1 MHGTPIR
8 RIAFAP
14 GRVNLI
20 GEHTDYNE
28 GLALP
33 MAIGLGVEVTY
44 EATAEDVLIL
54 ESDLGSAT
62 IHPDTSPE
70 QDVVPPWARLAGQ
83 VARGVGHGG
92 GRVRIRSDLPVG
104 AGLSSSAAFGVALA
118 LALGAEPLPLDLAR
132 LCQRAEHA
140 IGAPVGLMDPLV
152 SMSGAA
158 GHALEI
164 DFSTLAIRPLPIP
177 SNAGFVVIDSG
188 GPRLLDSSPYAERR
202 AECETAGSS
211 LGLVLGHARPRDLER
226 LSDPV
231 QRRRATHV
239 VSENG
244 RVRAF
249 AEAMAHGNLE
259 RAGALMTE
267 SHRSLR
273 DDFEVSTPALDRLVE
288 QAGALPG
295 VYGARLTGAGFGGSV
310 LVLCEPDAEVRLGVR
325 TWHVSPSAGVWV
337 RELSAP
343 VTSDDQSGG
352 ASSTTTA

>member
-1 MHGTPIR
+1 VNRTAIG

-33 MAIGLGVEVTY
+33 MAIALGVEVSY
-44 EATAEDVLIL
+44 EAAAEDVLIL
-54 ESDLGSAT
+54 ESDLGSAA
-62 IHPDTSPE
+62 IHPGMSQE
-70 QDVVPPWARLAGQ
+70 HNVVPPWARLAAQ
-83 VARGVGHGG
+83 VAREIGPGG
-92 GRVRIRSDLPVG
+92 GRARVVSDLPVG
-104 AGLSSSAAFGVALA
+104 VGLSSSAALGVALA
-118 LALGAEPLPLDLAR
+118 LALGAQPLPLEVAR

-152 SMSGAA
+152 SMSGMA

-164 DFSTLAIRPLPIP
+164 DFSTLAIRPLAIP
-177 SNAGFVVIDSG
+177 STAGFVVIDSG
-188 GPRLLDSSPYAERR
+188 VPRLLDSSPYAQRR
-202 AECETAGSS
+202 AECEAAGSS
-211 LGLVLGHARPRDLER
+211 LGLVLGHARPADLAR
-226 LSDPV
+226 LGDPV

-239 VSENG
+239 ATENG

-249 AEAMAHGNLE
+249 AEAMAQGDLE

-273 DDFEVSTPALDRLVE
+273 DDFEVSTPSLYRLVE

-310 LVLCEPDAEVRLGVR
+310 LVLCEPGAEVRLGVR
-325 TWHVSPSAGVWV
+325 TWRVSPSAGAWV

>member
-1 MHGTPIR
+1 VHGTLIG

-28 GLALP
+28 GLAIP
-33 MAIGLGVEVTY
+33 MAIGLGVEITY
-44 EATAEDVLIL
+44 ETSAEDVLIL

-62 IHPDTSPE
+62 IHPGVSPE

-83 VARGVGHGG
+83 VVRSIGRCG
-92 GRVRIRSDLPVG
+92 GRARVVSDLPVG
-104 AGLSSSAAFGVALA
+104 VGLSSSAAFGVALA
-118 LALGAEPLPLDLAR
+118 LALGAEPLPLEVAR

-177 SNAGFVVIDSG
+177 SDAGFVVIDSG
-188 GPRLLDSSPYAERR
+188 EPRLLDSSPYAERR
-202 AECETAGSS
+202 AECEAAASA
-211 LGLVLGHARPRDLER
+211 LGLVLGHARPSDLER

-239 VSENG
+239 VSENE

-249 AEAMAHGNLE
+249 AEAMARSDLE

-267 SHRSLR
+267 SHWSLR
-273 DDFEVSTPALDRLVE
+273 DNFEVSTRVLDRLVVE
-288 QAGALPG
+288 ACSLPG

-310 LVLCEPDAEVRLGVR
+310 LVLCEPDAEVLLGVR
-325 TWHVSPSAGVWV
+325 TWRVSPSPGAWV
-337 RELSAP
+337 RERSVPA
-343 VTSDDQSGG
+343 TREDQSG
-352 ASSTTTA
+352 ASI